1 MDKTKFGVKEDWW
14 DEDLRYNYS
23 LNQDSIVFDLGGYHG
38 LFSKQIYD
46 RYKCNI
52 HTFEPI
58 DYLYDICHQELK
70 DLDKVKLYRKVLG
83 DKNDTVNFY
92 VAGDASSIYMAWGQV
107 KNENSY
113 IEMIPIDSYMAD
125 KNIHEVDLLKM
136 NIEGAEYYLLEY
148 MIDKEILTKFKN
160 IQIQF
165 HENSVDNWK
174 ERYNKIT
181 DALSLTHFLTYKFE
195 FKFENWQL
203 KDNL

>member
-1 MDKTKFGVKEDWW
+1 MDKTRFGVKEDWW

-38 LFSKQIYD
+38 LFSKQIYN

-58 DYLYDICHQELK
+58 DYLYNICHQELK

-113 IEMIPIDSYMAD
+113 AEMVPIDSYMAD
-125 KNIHEVDLLKM
+125 ENIHEVDLLKM

-148 MIDKEILTKFKN
+148 MIDKGILTKFKN

-165 HENSVDNWK
+165 HENSVDNWR

-195 FKFENWQL
+195 FKFENWQI

>member
-38 LFSKQIYD
+38 LFSKQIYN

>member
-1 MDKTKFGVKEDWW
+1 MDKTKFGEKDAWAN
-14 DEDLRYNYS
+14 EDLRYDYD
-23 LNQDSIVFDLGGYHG
+23 LNQDSTVFDLGGYHG
-38 LFSKQIYD
+38 VFSKQIYN

-58 DYLYDICHQELK
+58 DYLYDICNQELK
-70 DLDKVKLYRKVLG
+70 DLNKVKLHRKVLG

-92 VAGDASSIYMAWGQV
+92 IAGDASSIYMAWGQV

-113 IEMIPIDSYMAD
+113 AEMIPIDSYMAD
-125 KNIHEVDLLKM
+125 ENIHEVDLLKM

-148 MIDKEILTKFKN
+148 MIDKGILTKFKN

-165 HENSVDNWK
+165 HENSVDNWR

-203 KDNL
+203 K

>member
-1 MDKTKFGVKEDWW
+1 MDRTRFGVKEDWW

-38 LFSKQIYD
+38 LFSKQIYN

-113 IEMIPIDSYMAD
+113 AEMVPIDSYMAD
-125 KNIHEVDLLKM
+125 ENIHEVDLLKM

-148 MIDKEILTKFKN
+148 MIDKGILTKFKN

-165 HENSVDNWK
+165 HENSVDNWR
-174 ERYNKIT
+174 ERYNKII
-181 DALSLTHFLTYKFE
+181 DALNLTHFLTYKFE
-195 FKFENWQL
+195 FKFENWQI

>member
-1 MDKTKFGVKEDWW
+1 MDKTRFGVKEDWW

-70 DLDKVKLYRKVLG
+70 DLNKVKLYRKVLG

>member
-1 MDKTKFGVKEDWW
+1 MDKTRFGVKEDWW

-23 LNQDSIVFDLGGYHG
+23 LNQDSVVFDLGGYYG
-38 LFSKQIYD
+38 LFSKQIYN

-58 DYLYDICHQELK
+58 EYLYDICHQELK

-92 VAGDASSIYMAWGQV
+92 VAGDASSIYMGWGQV

-148 MIDKEILTKFKN
+148 MIDKGILIKFKN

>member
-1 MDKTKFGVKEDWW
+1 MDRTRFGVKEDWW

-38 LFSKQIYD
+38 LFSKQIYN

-58 DYLYDICHQELK
+58 DYLYEICHQELK

-113 IEMIPIDSYMAD
+113 AEMVPIDSYMAD
-125 KNIHEVDLLKM
+125 ENIHEVDLLKM

-148 MIDKEILTKFKN
+148 MIYKGILTKFKN

-165 HENSVDNWK
+165 HENSVDNWR

-195 FKFENWQL
+195 FKFENWQI

>member
-1 MDKTKFGVKEDWW
+1 MDRTRFGVKEDWW
-14 DEDLRYNYS
+14 DEDLRYDYS

-38 LFSKQIYD
+38 LFSKQIYN

-113 IEMIPIDSYMAD
+113 AEMVPIDSYMAD
-125 KNIHEVDLLKM
+125 ENIHEVDLLKM

-148 MIDKEILTKFKN
+148 IIDKGILTKFKN

-165 HENSVDNWK
+165 HENSVDNWR

-195 FKFENWQL
+195 FKFENWQI